1 MMSLIL
7 QQFDTSFICID
18 ALDELTP
25 QTRKELLVFLKN
37 NVKSSTKIFL
47 TGRPHIRN
55 DVTSYLGD
63 PKSEVDITANPDD
76 IRQYL
81 RHRIEQDMMQEAMSV
96 ELKAEILDIIVAKS
110 RGMCVH
116 YTPSHYNL
124 NESKRMRE
132 LI

>member
-1 MMSLIL
+1 MMRLIL

-18 ALDELTP
+18 ALDELTSK
-25 QTRKELLVFLKN
+25 TRRELLIFLKN
-37 NVKSSTKIFL
+37 NIKPSTKIFL

-55 DVTSYLGD
+55 DVISYLGD

-81 RHRIEQDMMQEAMSV
+81 QHRIEQDMMQEAMSV
-96 ELKAEILDIIVAKS
+96 ELKAEILDIIVEMS
-110 RGMCVH
+110 RGMCV
-116 YTPSHYNL
+116 SHNNV
-124 NESKRMRE
+124 NESKRMQE